1 MIKEG
6 AIPIWAKLL
15 LNKMI
20 VWKLNSYWDKRAIE
34 MRKIKIKD

>member
-20 VWKLNSYWDKRAIE
+20 VWKLNSYWDKSYWDE
-34 MRKIKIKD
+34 KDKN